1 MVRFRFL
8 KRRILS
14 GQEVWSDFAPKNP
27 LEKCSDIPGTCESA
41 LFLKKTLKNK
51 VFSNKKPTAPFGFQ
65 VDERNMG
72 L

>member
-14 GQEVWSDFAPKNP
+14 GQKFGPTLPRKP
-27 LEKCSDIPGTCESA
+27 LEKCSGIPGTCESA

-51 VFSNKKPTAPFGFQ
+51 VFSNKKPGAPFGFQ